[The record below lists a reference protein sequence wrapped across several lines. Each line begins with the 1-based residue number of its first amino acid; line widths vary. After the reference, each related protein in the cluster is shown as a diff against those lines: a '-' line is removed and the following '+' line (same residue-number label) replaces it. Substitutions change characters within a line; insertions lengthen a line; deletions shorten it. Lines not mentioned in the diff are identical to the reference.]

1 MNTKVLVSLS
11 LLVGIGAALHM
22 IIPGLGLGMKY
33 DMMLTM
39 MFLAIVL
46 FPEKKNV
53 FLVAVASGVISG
65 LTSTFPGGGLI
76 PNIIDKF
83 VTAFVFYFMFLALK
97 RYAKS
102 TVTVGALTAIGTLI
116 SGAVFLG
123 SAYLIIQ
130 LPGPF
135 MALFVGI
142 VLPTAAVNTII
153 IVILYPIV
161 REIFKKSNI
170 TAQAQ

>member
-22 IIPGLGLGMKY
+22 LMPGLNLGMKP
-33 DMMLTM
+33 DIMLTM

-53 FLVAVASGVISG
+53 FLVAVTSGVISG

-83 VTAFVFYFMFLALK
+83 VTAFIFYFMFLALK
-97 RYAKS
+97 RYAGS
-102 TVTVGALTAIGTLI
+102 IVTVGALTAIGTLI

-123 SAYLIIQ
+123 SAYVIIQ

-135 MALFVGI
+135 IALFIGT
-142 VLPTAAVNTII
+142 VLPTAAVNTILM
-153 IVILYPIV
+153 VILYPIV
-161 REIFKKSNI
+161 SGIVKKSNI
-170 TAQAQ
+170 TAHAQ